1 VNLFW
6 NFPSSAPHAR
16 LMIPINKQ
24 AGFSVHVNREV
35 WMDALSLTVAV
46 LVLADTLLIQVLQE
60 SALILESR
68 VRSYE
73 PD

>member
-1 VNLFW
+1 
-6 NFPSSAPHAR
+6 
-16 LMIPINKQ
+16 
-24 AGFSVHVNREV
+24 
-35 WMDALSLTVAV
+35 MDALSLTVAV